1 MEIKEFTTHIQPV
14 EGPMLHHVMP
24 VPQNI
29 VDEFGHFKNHL
40 RIFCRFGKAKE
51 FPCALSKRDSLFVIA
66 ISKKLMKEAGV
77 NADEIIHVY
86 IRVDEDNGLA
96 LPEEL
101 KEVLLQDDLGSKL
114 YDELS
119 DGYKRGYIYYISQA
133 KSIDMRIQ
141 RALKIINKL
150 KTGR

>member
-1 MEIKEFTTHIQPV
+1 MEIKVFTTHIEPV
-14 EGPMLHHVMP
+14 DGPMLHHVMP

-29 VDEFGHFKNHL
+29 VDEFGYFKNHL

-51 FPCALSKRDSLFVIA
+51 FPCALSKRDTGFIIA
-66 ISKKLMKEAGV
+66 ISKKLMKEATVKAG
-77 NADEIIHVY
+77 ETIEVY
-86 IRVDEDNGLA
+86 IRIDENNGLE

-101 KEVLLQDDLGSKL
+101 REVLLQDDWGSKL
-114 YDELS
+114 YDDLS

-133 KSIDMRIQ
+133 KGIDSRIQ

-150 KTGR
+150 KTGH